1 MTIECIDLCRSYG
14 GKKALDHVNLK
25 LEGGHIIGLLGPNGS
40 GKTTLIKLI
49 CRLLVPTSGQ
59 LLINGTPPGPAS
71 KAAIAYLPDHCALPS
86 QMRVRQLVQLYQDFF
101 ADFDAEAARVLLNR
115 FSISESDVFKH
126 LSKGNQE
133 KLQLIL
139 TMSRKASIYIL
150 DEPIAGVDPAAR
162 DTILETILS
171 TYREDALVLLSTH
184 LISDVET
191 VLDDIVFLK
200 EGQVFLHESAEE
212 IRTRQ
217 QSSVDAYFREV
228 FKC

>member
-86 QMRVRQLVQLYQDFF
+86 QMRVRQLLRLYQDFF
-101 ADFDAEAARVLLNR
+101 ADFDAEAARALLNR